1 MFLAKRCQVSL
12 IVKDIISSYIWDNS
26 SISCI
31 VHSHNCKAPKS
42 SKCPVEVRPIPLLEF
57 FVRSNCW
64 RWQSL
69 VLIVSVKIIIEVIGA
84 ESSTGI
90 CREMLLVCPW
100 RIMNWLKFND
110 SCRRALMAD
119 SSRRRHS
126 QISVSKSAGESKK
139 EDVEPKS

>member
-1 MFLAKRCQVSL
+1 MFLATRCQVSL
-12 IVKDIISSYIWDNS
+12 KVKDNISSYIWDNS

-31 VHSHNCKAPKS
+31 VHSHDCKAPKS

-64 RWQSL
+64 GWQSL
-69 VLIVSVKIIIEVIGA
+69 VLIISVKIIIEVIGA
-84 ESSTGI
+84 ESSTSL
-90 CREMLLVCPW
+90 CREVFLVCPW

-110 SCRRALMAD
+110 SCRRPLMAD

-126 QISVSKSAGESKK
+126 QISVSKSSGESKK
-139 EDVEPKS
+139 EYVELKS